1 MADDIIVRLRQTR
14 ADMIGTDDCDHYF
27 DCHDAANEIE
37 KLRDRIAELESQL
50 PKPPREVSEKE
61 AEEAC
66 KILNTMPP
74 KVYSM
79 AKKIF
84 GDYLEQGVDRLLAL
98 VEVKEIA
105 ESLKDGGWEERKE
118 IK

>member
-1 MADDIIVRLRQTR
+1 MTDDIIVRLRQTR

-27 DCHDAANEIE
+27 DCHIAANEIE

-50 PKPPREVSEKE
+50 TKPPRVVSVEE

-66 KILNTMPP
+66 KILKTMPP

-84 GDYLEQGVDRLLAL
+84 GDYLEQGVDRLVALA
-98 VEVKEIA
+98 EVREIA
-105 ESLKDGGWEERKE
+105 ESLRDSGWEERKD